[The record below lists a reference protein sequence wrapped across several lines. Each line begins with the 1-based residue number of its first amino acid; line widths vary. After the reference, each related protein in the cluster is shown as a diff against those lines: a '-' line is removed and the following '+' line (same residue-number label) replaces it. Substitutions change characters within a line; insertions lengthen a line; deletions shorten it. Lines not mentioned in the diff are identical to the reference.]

1 MSTQTARTAQ
11 SAPDAVIRYVGRAG
25 DRNDAAVAATAQ
37 LADALGSRLSV
48 PVTTVAQPRPPL
60 GSGWEAELD
69 AARADLRGL
78 ADRFREALAAG
89 AGPVAALTRCAA
101 ALATLPEVARAHPG
115 VVVVWFDAH
124 ADLNTPTSTPTGYLG
139 GLALSGP
146 LGLWDSGLGAGVEHA
161 VLVGTRDV
169 DPEEQRLVA
178 DGAVGHVPVGGSMAE
193 QLADAVAGRPV
204 YVHIDCDVLEP
215 GTVPTEYQVP
225 DGMTLAQLEACAA
238 ALVRTDVVGL
248 EVAELQASDG
258 DDGSARR
265 LVTALEPLL
274 AVLER

>member
-11 SAPDAVIRYVGRAG
+11 SAPDAVIHYVGRAG

-124 ADLNTPTSTPTGYLG
+124 ADLNTPASTPTGYLG

-161 VLVGTRDV
+161 VLVGTRDM

-178 DGAVGHVPVGGSMAE
+178 DGAVGRVPVGGSMAE